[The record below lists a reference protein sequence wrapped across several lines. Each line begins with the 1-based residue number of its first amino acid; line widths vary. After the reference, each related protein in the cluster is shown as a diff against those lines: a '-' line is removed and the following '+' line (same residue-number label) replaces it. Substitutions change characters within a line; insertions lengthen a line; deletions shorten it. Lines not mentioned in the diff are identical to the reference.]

1 MAPRAHVVCF
11 DASDGTEARA
21 WATRVFPE
29 IGETR
34 ATTLTRT
41 KPAEATSGDGTY
53 RWRGDHKR
61 TSECGKMRDAV
72 CAEVLRTSTTRVV
85 VVCAKSGGTATT
97 RATQAFAAFRSALPA
112 GVDVG
117 IALARGAAPTKAS
130 CLRANLLFN
139 AVVARCPARR
149 LYPSRRARS
158 GDEDEEERASRTWH
172 REHAR
177 AIAIIADRVEDDG
190 DVLIA
195 RARER
200 FVIDGDPI
208 QRLTLS
214 MAEQLAD
221 VSDAVRAFVQSRGL
235 NVTLREGV
243 TARLKASTPER
254 WCSGGYSAHHYV
266 AAAPQPHGVYYEL
279 ELTDSGIAVGYVAM
293 SALQS
298 DETAAEAYPFSSPDI
313 AFTTAQVDRLCV
325 LPEYRGAGVKEALL
339 RNACDGYHE
348 LGLPV
353 RIKTAKESVVSSFEK
368 CHLLAFERVKDPT
381 ARGVEKRRGAKKV
394 VVLPK
399 TDEDRWTVDGDDSR
413 DYDSDWRKLQT
424 VAARMGEKNPLAVF
438 NAALNRSTPD
448 TTPRATRQMLT
459 AVEGVS
465 VFDAYAERIVTTALR
480 QKSYAAMYATLSDAM
495 PFRGDICRR
504 VIAALDSSDDE
515 TIAGAA
521 EFLTELWRVGA
532 ATEEEFL
539 SGIFREGSLDEF
551 ARVEIAFNALLRF
564 GDALRDAEPAR
575 AYVAACTPDGRRDLS
590 ARGAAARL
598 IFLAEEVHAFVETG
612 HSGANRRHFGAR
624 SAASR
629 ADAHDAARE
638 ELKSLRIVYDDG
650 GEETAAILRG
660 ERKGW
665 VFWYVGSPVRS
676 RALDGPRA
684 FRFVADGR
692 RRFVPV

>member
-243 TARLKASTPER
+243 TARLKVSTPER

-298 DETAAEAYPFSSPDI
+298 DETAAEAYPFSSPDTRVHHCTSGSTVRASRIPRRRRQGGI
-313 AFTTAQVDRLCV
+313 APQRLRR
-325 LPEYRGAGVKEALL
+325 LSRIGIT
-339 RNACDGYHE
+339 RTNQDG
-348 LGLPV
+348 
-353 RIKTAKESVVSSFEK
+353 
-368 CHLLAFERVKDPT
+368 
-381 ARGVEKRRGAKKV
+381 
-394 VVLPK
+394 
-399 TDEDRWTVDGDDSR
+399 
-413 DYDSDWRKLQT
+413 
-424 VAARMGEKNPLAVF
+424 
-438 NAALNRSTPD
+438 
-448 TTPRATRQMLT
+448 
-459 AVEGVS
+459 
-465 VFDAYAERIVTTALR
+465 ERI
-480 QKSYAAMYATLSDAM
+480 
-495 PFRGDICRR
+495 RR
-504 VIAALDSSDDE
+504 V
-515 TIAGAA
+515 
-521 EFLTELWRVGA
+521 EF
-532 ATEEEFL
+532 
-539 SGIFREGSLDEF
+539 
-551 ARVEIAFNALLRF
+551 
-564 GDALRDAEPAR
+564 
-575 AYVAACTPDGRRDLS
+575 
-590 ARGAAARL
+590 
-598 IFLAEEVHAFVETG
+598 
-612 HSGANRRHFGAR
+612 
-624 SAASR
+624 
-629 ADAHDAARE
+629 
-638 ELKSLRIVYDDG
+638 
-650 GEETAAILRG
+650 
-660 ERKGW
+660 
-665 VFWYVGSPVRS
+665 
-676 RALDGPRA
+676 
-684 FRFVADGR
+684 
-692 RRFVPV
+692 